1 MAGENFSGMPHLIC
15 ACTVASGIYIYIGAH
30 FSIIRGHGQN
40 FAHALHAQIQYL
52 SLVIPT
58 L

>member
-1 MAGENFSGMPHLIC
+1 MAGGNFSGMPHLTC
-15 ACTVASGIYIYIGAH
+15 TCTVASGIYIYIGAR

-52 SLVIPT
+52 SLV
-58 L
+58 